1 MNWKGFEP
9 GKGLVLRP
17 NVIVRFR
24 FVRVLLRLAGWSFKG
39 GPPLRDQAPTFRLEP
54 TAGSGARH
62 SPMKKREFP
71 AGTGDS

>member
-1 MNWKGFEP
+1 MNWKDFEP

-39 GPPLRDQAPTFRLEP
+39 GPPLRDQAL
-54 TAGSGARH
+54 
-62 SPMKKREFP
+62 
-71 AGTGDS
+71 